1 MNALVQNT
9 ASTAI
14 GALKSLKQGIANV
27 QQTLVRSSAN
37 PFLRMQKDGVWVY
50 GQEDIQVENG
60 SLWAANPMSLQHG
73 WTAWKKAKGQEKID
87 NSGGPVGEAMVALSA
102 PLPPKETLADHMDV
116 NAPWEYQTSIEF
128 LCLNGTDKGEQVVY
142 KASSKGGINAMDDL
156 IKAIGLQLDADETK
170 PVPVVK
176 FAFDTYNHKEYGKTY
191 VPVLEVVDWIE
202 LTDKIP
208 DVGEVQ
214 QRVAD
219 PVKEA
224 AKAAPAEEE
233 DEIAKMERLIL
244 EKKLAADKAKKAA
257 EQTKAATP
265 EEIAAAAKAK
275 RLAELQ
281 AEMAALDG
289 GGAPAAQPATAQAEA
304 PADGKPL
311 RRRRQA

>member
-1 MNALVQNT
+1 
-9 ASTAI
+9 
-14 GALKSLKQGIANV
+14 
-27 QQTLVRSSAN
+27 
-37 PFLRMQKDGVWVY
+37 
-50 GQEDIQVENG
+50 
-60 SLWAANPMSLQHG
+60 
-73 WTAWKKAKGQEKID
+73 
-87 NSGGPVGEAMVALSA
+87 MVALSA

-116 NAPWEYQTSIEF
+116 NAPREYQTSIEF

-156 IKAIGLQLDADETK
+156 IKAIGLQLDADDTK

-224 AKAAPAEEE
+224 AAAMLKPFTVTKSSGTTLALENDDRE
-233 DEIAKMERLIL
+233 AAIL
-244 EKKLAADKAKKAA
+244 ASDVMKQLGSKLS
-257 EQTKAATP
+257 
-265 EEIAAAAKAK
+265 
-275 RLAELQ
+275 
-281 AEMAALDG
+281 ALTG
-289 GGAPAAQPATAQAEA
+289 
-304 PADGKPL
+304 
-311 RRRRQA
+311 R